1 MNAQSNRCTAAK
13 TRSRNHEQ
21 ETKRLDVL
29 LLRF

>member
-1 MNAQSNRCTAAK
+1 MQISRYTAAK
-13 TRSRNHEQ
+13 TRSRNGNHKQ